1 MKAKDSIRTLLYFAL
16 LKKHKASPIYLF
28 GRVENNPF
36 ILPVFTIASFVLQR
50 SKKTAVFLSSVM
62 LLFGGFCMPAFAGVT
77 LDLTTAGSS
86 GYIGPAYFMQFDPQP
101 TGTGYIDSFVR
112 ISTNQLMEQGYNTDA
127 RPLEFDENNSP
138 QFTRSLPL
146 SDIPIMTM
154 DTDGDGIQEH
164 YRQFILDINQTVPDS
179 LLSLDKLE
187 IYLGNAGNLTGYG
200 TNTANLGLLI
210 YDLDD
215 DNNDNR
221 ILLDYNLNSGSGSGD
236 MLACIPSDLFVG
248 GDYVYLYSM
257 FGHSDF
263 PVYGNNAGFEEWAV
277 RIPAPGAVL
286 LGSIGVGFV
295 GWLRR
300 WRTL

>member
-1 MKAKDSIRTLLYFAL
+1 MCL
-16 LKKHKASPIYLF
+16 ASVI
-28 GRVENNPF
+28 
-36 ILPVFTIASFVLQR
+36 
-50 SKKTAVFLSSVM
+50 
-62 LLFGGFCMPAFAGVT
+62 LLFGGFCMPAFGGVT

-86 GYIGPAYFMQFDPQP
+86 GYIGPAYFEQYSPQP
-101 TGTGYIDSFVR
+101 TGTGKIRSFVR

-146 SDIPIMTM
+146 SSVPTFNI
-154 DTDGDGIQEH
+154 GGIDCLV
-164 YRQFILDINQTVPDS
+164 FILDINQTVPDS

-187 IYLGNAGNLTGYG
+187 IYLGNAGNLTGYPALG
-200 TNTANLGLLI
+200 TLI
-210 YDLDD
+210 YDLDSS
-215 DNNDNR
+215 NDNR

-248 GDYVYLYSM
+248 GDYIYLYSM
-257 FGHSDF
+257 FGHSD
-263 PVYGNNAGFEEWAV
+263 YGNNAGFEEWAV
-277 RIPAPGAVL
+277 RIPAPGAIL
-286 LGSIGVGFV
+286 LGGIGVSLV

>member
-1 MKAKDSIRTLLYFAL
+1 MKAKDSIRTLLYLAL
-16 LKKHKASPIYLF
+16 LNRSKASPIYLF

-50 SKKTAVFLSSVM
+50 SLKTAVFLASIM
-62 LLFGGFCMPAFAGVT
+62 LLFGGLCTPAFAGVT

-86 GYIGPAYFMQFDPQP
+86 GTIGPAIFEQYSPQP
-101 TGTGYIDSFVR
+101 TGTGKIRSFVR

-146 SDIPIMTM
+146 SDIPVFNICG
-154 DTDGDGIQEH
+154 TD
-164 YRQFILDINQTVPDS
+164 YWQFLLDINQTVPNS

-187 IYLGNAGNLTGYG
+187 VYLGNAGNLTGYPALG
-200 TNTANLGLLI
+200 TLY
-210 YDLDD
+210 YDLDSFS
-215 DNNDNR
+215 DNR

-236 MLACIPSDLFVG
+236 MLAYIPVPDSLPVG
-248 GDYVYLYSM
+248 ANYLYLYSM
-257 FGHSDF
+257 FGHSDLSAF
-263 PVYGNNAGFEEWAV
+263 GNNAGFEEWAV
-277 RIPAPGAVL
+277 RIPAPGAIL
-286 LGSIGVGFV
+286 LGGIGVGFV

-300 WRTL
+300 RRTL